1 MLGLCWFHITSIYLY
16 IVHIYIY
23 TSYHYI
29 TTSQVFLVQPP
40 WNDQY
45 RSTTMKRSVSSFF
58 SGIIQHFSP
67 SSHASCLVKAR
78 DVGEHLAGFA
88 AHHGLHVIG
97 VHFVQVF
104 LDDGVQQILAG
115 PLFGHL
121 LVEWGEASTL
131 NQWEEDIYGSENHKL
146 W

>member
-1 MLGLCWFHITSIYLY
+1 MLVSYHQYISIYSTY
-16 IVHIYIY
+16 IYIHII
-23 TSYHYI
+23 SLYHHI
-29 TTSQVFLVQPP
+29 PGLS
-40 WNDQY
+40 

>member
-23 TSYHYI
+23 IHIISLYHHI
-29 TTSQVFLVQPP
+29 PGLS
-40 WNDQY
+40 